1 MTKNIVPQMVYIF
14 INIACLFCLF
24 YYPRT
29 RDEFYY
35 LFDMT
40 IPQRFEECFNSYL
53 HINPRIGQWITN
65 FVSRSMFLKMI
76 YGLVMFN
83 SFFYM
88 LYLLLFRKAPSFKD
102 SGSMKKVLL
111 IVFIFVVL
119 TKFFGEMFFY
129 TPFGGNYTFIM
140 PFYLWYIYGMTEYFV
155 YGNDVFK
162 DRKSILFLLFVF
174 LLGVFT
180 GMGNEHIPPVLISF
194 TFLGFL
200 YKVVKDKKW
209 PPLAITIY
217 YISIIVGYM
226 LLYFAPANA
235 ERYSKLENG
244 SSVFHLMEYVKQFKA
259 VLMMYRYYLQ
269 ELSVAVLVCIFF
281 FLFYK
286 KLKITIHEKIR
297 LIVLLTMGLV
307 TLPIVAYSP
316 MIGLRLIFFT
326 NTLWILCICSLLFS
340 LLERF
345 KNKKTENLLSSFSS
359 LYLVIFFAVGCFI
372 CYNGYKNSETVFQE
386 ITLKS
391 KKSDKVVLEQGFD
404 YFSDTFNYF
413 NMNRRFLLE
422 NGSDYIDND
431 PLKDTRQEMIIKMKF
446 HLKELSKKDE
456 K

>member
-1 MTKNIVPQMVYIF
+1 MRKNILPQMVYIF
-14 INIACLFCLF
+14 INITCLFCLF

-40 IPQRFEECFNSYL
+40 IPQRFEECLNSYL

-65 FVSRSMFLKMI
+65 FVSRSMVLKMI

-88 LYLLLFRKAPSFKD
+88 LYLLLFRKAPNFKD
-102 SGSMKKVLL
+102 SDSMRKVLL

-119 TKFFGEMFFY
+119 IKFFGEMFFY

-140 PFYLWYIYGMTEYFV
+140 PFYLWYIYIMMEYFV
-155 YGNDVFK
+155 YGNDIFK
-162 DRKSILFLLFVF
+162 QRRSFLFQGSIF

-209 PPLAITIY
+209 PPIAITIY
-217 YISIIVGYM
+217 YISIIVGYT

-244 SSVFHLMEYVKQFKA
+244 SSVFHLTEYIKQFKA
-259 VLMMYRYYLQ
+259 VLMMYRYYLP
-269 ELSVAVLVCIFF
+269 ELLVTVLVCIFF

-286 KLKITIHEKIR
+286 KLKITVHEKIR
-297 LIVLLTMGLV
+297 LVLLFTMGLI

-326 NTLWILCICSLLFS
+326 NTLWILCICFLLFS

-345 KNKKTENLLSSFSS
+345 KNKKTEGLLSSFSS
-359 LYLVIFFAVGCFI
+359 LYLVIFFTSGCFI
-372 CYNGYKNSETVFQE
+372 CYNAYKNSKSVFQE

-391 KKSDKVVLEQGFD
+391 KKSDKVVLEKGFD
-404 YFSDTFNYF
+404 YSSDTFNYF